1 METLYVCSIRR
12 GRFSEKKDHD
22 NKNGIRGNFSIDN
35 VPTKRYVFIVII
47 DWDSNKNS
55 ENIKKHGISFEQ
67 AQEIFL
73 DPLHLSILDERF
85 SYFEERWI
93 TMGSTQKGDVIVLA
107 HLYFVEEPEE
117 RIRIISAR
125 RATPQ
130 ERRQYEKI
138 E

>member
-1 METLYVCSIRR
+1 MV
-12 GRFSEKKDHD
+12 FDWD
-22 NKNGIRGNFSIDN
+22 PNKN
-35 VPTKRYVFIVII
+35 T
-47 DWDSNKNS
+47 
-55 ENIKKHGISFEQ
+55 ENIEKHGISFEQ
-67 AQEIFL
+67 AHEVFF
-73 DPLHLSILDERF
+73 DPLHLSVLDKRF

-93 TMGSTQKGDVIVLA
+93 TMGASENEEVIVVA

>member
-1 METLYVCSIRR
+1 MI
-12 GRFSEKKDHD
+12 F
-22 NKNGIRGNFSIDN
+22 
-35 VPTKRYVFIVII
+35 
-47 DWDSNKNS
+47 DWDSSKNS
-55 ENIKKHGISFEQ
+55 ENFEKHGISFEY

-73 DPLHLSILDERF
+73 DPLHVSVLDERF

-93 TMGSTQKGDVIVLA
+93 TMGATASGEVIVVA

-117 RIRIISAR
+117 RIRIISVR
-125 RATPQ
+125 RATPR

>member
-1 METLYVCSIRR
+1 M
-12 GRFSEKKDHD
+12 F
-22 NKNGIRGNFSIDN
+22 F
-35 VPTKRYVFIVII
+35 
-47 DWDSNKNS
+47 DWDSNKNLT
-55 ENIKKHGISFEQ
+55 NIEKHGISFEQ

-85 SYFEERWI
+85 SDFEERWI
-93 TMGSTQKGDVIVLA
+93 TIGATESAEVIVVA

-125 RATPQ
+125 LATPR

>member
-1 METLYVCSIRR
+1 
-12 GRFSEKKDHD
+12 
-22 NKNGIRGNFSIDN
+22 
-35 VPTKRYVFIVII
+35 VIFG
-47 DWDSNKNS
+47 WDSNKNS
-55 ENIKKHGISFEQ
+55 ENIEKHGISFEN

-73 DPLHLSILDERF
+73 DPLHVSILDKRF

-93 TMGSTQKGDVIVLA
+93 TMGATENGEVIIVA
-107 HLYFVEEPEE
+107 HQYFVEEPEE

-125 RATPQ
+125 RATPR

>member
-1 METLYVCSIRR
+1 
-12 GRFSEKKDHD
+12 
-22 NKNGIRGNFSIDN
+22 
-35 VPTKRYVFIVII
+35 VFF
-47 DWDSNKNS
+47 DWDSNKNLT
-55 ENIKKHGISFEQ
+55 NIEKHGISFEQ

-85 SYFEERWI
+85 SDFEERWI
-93 TMGSTQKGDVIVLA
+93 TIGATESAEVIVVA

-125 RATPQ
+125 RATPR

>member
-1 METLYVCSIRR
+1 
-12 GRFSEKKDHD
+12 
-22 NKNGIRGNFSIDN
+22 
-35 VPTKRYVFIVII
+35 VFF
-47 DWDSNKNS
+47 DWDSNKNLT
-55 ENIKKHGISFEQ
+55 NIEKHGISFEQ

-85 SYFEERWI
+85 SDFEERWI
-93 TMGSTQKGDVIVLA
+93 TIGATESAEVIVVA

-125 RATPQ
+125 LATPR